1 MEEMYFFNWTFFVE
15 GFLWLFHLHATTFE
29 HRSKIMK
36 YKRVNGGNILKNVH
50 EGDKKCIKSKM
61 SIKKHLVRCCFTSL
75 FIKSI
80 CLQKDSY
87 GHFFKID
94 CLATT
99 CCTSV
104 WIRLKSLDACGKKWE
119 KRSPYETYIYVWSA
133 QMGGVTMICRDGR
146 RPIWFFP
153 FFLSNCGPLR
163 WDLNRWMSLEAQP
176 SPPWQIWAIYSSQI
190 LRYLWKAVSPSI
202 CIPGLLW
209 ALRSRSEPLTM
220 GSKL

>member
-153 FFLSNCGPLR
+153 FFL
-163 WDLNRWMSLEAQP
+163 
-176 SPPWQIWAIYSSQI
+176 I
-190 LRYLWKAVSPSI
+190 K
-202 CIPGLLW
+202 LW
-209 ALRSRSEPLTM
+209 ATEMRSESLDVFRSSTKSTLTNM
-220 GSKL
+220 SYLFFTNLEVFVKSCKPFDMHSWTFVGPKI